1 MAETDLTAMDLRGFS
16 PQHEGCLFEIQML
29 IDTVPIERMVLLV
42 DYSTDLPFLRDTL
55 EKCWL
60 QMTPL
65 SPNASADSA
74 RLRILDVSGRELNA
88 VRRLMQIGDEVIAA
102 QTLILGE
109 DIQSHW

>member
-29 IDTVPIERMVLLV
+29 MTRYRSSAWFSSSITVPT
-42 DYSTDLPFLRDTL
+42 YHS
-55 EKCWL
+55 
-60 QMTPL
+60 PL